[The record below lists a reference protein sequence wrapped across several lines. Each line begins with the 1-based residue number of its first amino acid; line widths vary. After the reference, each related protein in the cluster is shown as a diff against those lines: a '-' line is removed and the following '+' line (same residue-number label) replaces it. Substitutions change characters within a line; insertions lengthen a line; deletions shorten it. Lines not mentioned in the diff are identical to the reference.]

1 VTRIVLNPPQMR
13 GVASRLDAAAAELNG
28 SAARLAGAPK
38 PEMPPGIAGE
48 VESTVSS
55 VAQRIRH
62 ESTDL
67 VHEARML
74 RVRAALAELGAAV
87 AYALRG
93 MNGRE
98 LDPKSLLR
106 RLGENP
112 QFESALAA
120 LASAEGLDELH
131 QASNR
136 WMRLL
141 QFREARGAWD
151 ELVNPI
157 VKQYGEGS
165 YRALKQYLSWEELV
179 SHWMPLEVAHDALN
193 VRPGSPAELRLS
205 EEAAEGGKAIRG
217 LRLAG
222 KAAAPLDI
230 ALSGTTVLHGS
241 EYHGVRG
248 DIDRAAAGASVVGS
262 SLILAGAVAPI
273 PVGGQVAAG
282 VIVTGAGL
290 WTAGNLAYDHRKE
303 IARAAVAGAGWVD
316 RHKWQIAAHVGGP
329 VPGAAYE
336 GGRWIVHHAPD
347 VGKTLSKAAPW
358 NW

>member
-1 VTRIVLNPPQMR
+1 MTRIVLNPPQMR
-13 GVASRLDAAAAELNG
+13 SVASRLDSAAAELEG
-28 SAARLAGAPK
+28 AAGRLAGAPR
-38 PEMPPGIAGE
+38 PEMPPGIAGD
-48 VESTVSS
+48 VESTISAVSRR
-55 VAQRIRH
+55 VRH
-62 ESTDL
+62 ESTEL

-87 AYALRG
+87 AYVLRG

-98 LDPKSLLR
+98 LDRKSLLR

-120 LASAEGLDELH
+120 LATAEGFDELH

-136 WMRLL
+136 WTRILL
-141 QFREARGAWD
+141 FRESRDAWD
-151 ELVNPI
+151 ELVSPI
-157 VKQYGEGS
+157 AKQYGAGS
-165 YRALKQYLSWEELV
+165 YRALKQYLGWEELV
-179 SHWMPLEVAHDALN
+179 SHWMPLEVARQGID
-193 VRPGSPAELRLS
+193 VRPGSLAELRLS
-205 EEAAEGGKAIRG
+205 EEAVEGGKAIRA
-217 LRLAG
+217 LRVAG

-230 ALSGTTVLHGS
+230 ALSGDTVLHGS
-241 EYHGVRG
+241 QYHGVRG

-262 SLILAGAVAPI
+262 SLILAGAVAPV

-303 IARAAVAGAGWVD
+303 IARTAVAGANWVE
-316 RHKWQIAAHVGGP
+316 RHKWQIASGVTGP

-336 GGRWIVHHAPD
+336 GGKWVVEHAPD
-347 VGKTLSKAAPW
+347 VGKTLAKAAPW